1 MFNRYNFHNLCL
13 LHMNLTHSILKL
25 FFTLLQK
32 WWWFMSFSLSFLCIC
47 ALFSRLMMNRDSHT
61 HVFQVYMSLW
71 VYPPNNPCFSLNY
84 FIITSPSLLTLTPH
98 TPSALVFPSG
108 LDPKCPQFI
117 PLHTHFRL
125 SFSTS
130 SVSLSLPSHLTAI
143 SAHADS
149 RISLVVET
157 GCGPAVLF
165 QQFSQ

>member
-1 MFNRYNFHNLCL
+1 
-13 LHMNLTHSILKL
+13 
-25 FFTLLQK
+25 
-32 WWWFMSFSLSFLCIC
+32 MSFSLSFLCIC
-47 ALFSRLMMNRDSHT
+47 ALFSRLIMNRDSHT
-61 HVFQVYMSLW
+61 YTCFSSIQCSCSAASWPEEIELGLLSLW
-71 VYPPNNPCFSLNY
+71 VYPPINPCFSLNY
-84 FIITSPSLLTLTPH
+84 FIITSPSLLTLTPY

-117 PLHTHFRL
+117 PLHSHFLL

-130 SVSLSLPSHLTAI
+130 SVSLSLPSHLTPI